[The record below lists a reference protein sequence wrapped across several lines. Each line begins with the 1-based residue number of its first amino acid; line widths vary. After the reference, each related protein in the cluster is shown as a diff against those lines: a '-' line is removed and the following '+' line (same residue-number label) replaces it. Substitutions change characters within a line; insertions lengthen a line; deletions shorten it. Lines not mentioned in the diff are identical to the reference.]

1 MNSEIPRG
9 VTGRWKLHAIHILFV
24 GVAVVG
30 RILERLG
37 LCHQISVVLWAYGNL
52 LVCRRPA
59 PPGLHIRDLT
69 FGGVPV
75 RVYQPTAPSAGGR
88 RGLLYFHGG
97 GWVTGSIDISD
108 EICRCIAKESETT
121 VVSVGYRLA
130 PEHRY
135 PAPLDDCEVAT
146 RGFLSV
152 AEAEFGV
159 DPRRVAVGGDSAGA
173 NLAAA
178 LCQRL
183 AKKQDGHLSSPC
195 AQVLIY
201 PVLQMADFSL
211 PSYQQNHAVPLLFR
225 GRAAFYY
232 LQYLNG
238 DVSLCQDVLEGAH
251 VPPDLRLEYGRWLSP
266 ELLPAQFLARGCG
279 RVEPPPYDAEAY
291 HAVRT
296 GLDPEMSPLLGEDE
310 VVRRT
315 PRAFVLTCEYDVLRD
330 DGLLYRRRL
339 EDLGVAVSW
348 HHVPDGFHGLLS
360 FYGLSWLSFPAAGPA
375 MDSVVRFVETL

>member
-1 MNSEIPRG
+1 MGVGLAILIMGFAALFAAFLLLLIGLVYAELMNSEIPRG

-159 DPRRVAVGGDSAGA
+159 DRRRVA
-173 NLAAA
+173 
-178 LCQRL
+178 
-183 AKKQDGHLSSPC
+183 
-195 AQVLIY
+195 
-201 PVLQMADFSL
+201 MADFSL